1 MSGSRTTDSLKLA
14 RRLPT
19 ARVRAAIT
27 TVLIICTISPRTEGT
42 PPPPVGPATPQPGEQ
57 LPPRFMVKSTP
68 VDPEVIRRTLASA
81 QKLDKLVDQNLKKHG
96 IPPNPPATDAQFV
109 RRIYLDVTG
118 TIPSYKQTRRFLN
131 SNDPVRRQKLIDE
144 LLGSDGY
151 ASHYFNYWA
160 DVLRYIDYLTRNVW
174 GEPYRQWIKQS
185 LAENKPWDHFV
196 SAMITVEGKIWDDPA
211 AGYFQR
217 DARMPLDNMNNTVR
231 VFLGTRIGCA
241 QCHDHPFDRWT
252 QKEFY
257 EMSAFVYGT
266 VTRGHPRDE
275 RFYQQDPLTRLR
287 NEYFASNPPA
297 EKRQTNYLR
306 MVEIVYANLNRV
318 NDQIGRRL
326 HLPHD
331 YAYDNGKPQDVVEPR
346 TMFGPPATPNSGEPP
361 RMAFARWLTSREN
374 PRFARVI
381 ANRLW
386 QQAFGR
392 GQIEPVDDFTDET
405 VAENP
410 ELMAFLE
417 AEIKRLNFDMK
428 EYLRILFN
436 TQAYQREASTER
448 ITPADP
454 YHFPGPLLRRM
465 SAEQVW
471 DSFLTLALVD
481 PYLFRELPSTR
492 RSNLLTA
499 DLNTATPQSILE
511 GADAYVGNVSRKQRL
526 REKPFKYKGVL
537 MARASE
543 LPSPLPA
550 GHFLR
555 MFGQSDRQL
564 ISASSKAGSV
574 PQVLSL
580 FNGSAAQMMLE
591 KNSDLHNNISSN
603 QSAPEGL
610 EIVFLSILNRPPE
623 PEETELL
630 IDEIKQNGVEGYNNV
645 IWALVNTHEFLFI
658 Q

>member
-1 MSGSRTTDSLKLA
+1 MAGMLTVRPRKLLE
-14 RRLPT
+14 RPLGVV
-19 ARVRAAIT
+19 ARVGMIV
-27 TVLIICTISPRTEGT
+27 VLAGVWSVCVDLAEAG
-42 PPPPVGPATPQPGEQ
+42 PPVGPATPQPGEP
-57 LPPRFMVKSTP
+57 LPPRFMVRSSP
-68 VDPEVIRRTLASA
+68 VDPEPITQMQASA
-81 QKLDKLVDQNLKKHG
+81 STIDSLVEQNLKKHG
-96 IPPNPPATDAQFV
+96 IAPNPPASDTQFV
-109 RRIYLDVTG
+109 RRIYLDITG
-118 TIPSYKQTRRFLN
+118 TIPSYEQTREFLD
-131 SNDPVRRQKLIDE
+131 SSDSQKRQKLIDE

-160 DVLRYIDYLTRNVW
+160 DVLRYVDYLTRNVW

-185 LAENKPWDHFV
+185 LAENKPWDQFV
-196 SAMITVEGKIWDDPA
+196 SEMITAEGKIWDDPA
-211 AGYFQR
+211 AGYYQR

-266 VTRGHPRDE
+266 VTRGHARDE
-275 RFYQQDPLTRLR
+275 RFYQEDPLTRLR
-287 NEYFASNPPA
+287 TEYFASEPPA

-331 YAYDNGKPQDVVEPR
+331 YAYDNGKPQDVVEPK
-346 TMFGPPATPNSGEPP
+346 TMFGPSADMKPGEPP
-361 RMAFARWLTSREN
+361 RMAFARWLTSKEN
-374 PRFARVI
+374 PRFAKVI

-386 QQAFGR
+386 QQTFGR
-392 GQIEPVDDFTDET
+392 GQFEPVDDMTDET
-405 VAENP
+405 VAGNP

-417 AEIKRLNFDMK
+417 EEMKRLNFDMK

-436 TQAYQREASTER
+436 TRAYQREATTER
-448 ITPADP
+448 ITLADD

-465 SAEQVW
+465 TAEQIW
-471 DSFLTLALVD
+471 DSFLTLALED
-481 PYLFRELPSTR
+481 PYLFRELPSTS
-492 RSNLLTA
+492 RSDLLTA
-499 DLNTATPQSILE
+499 DLNTATPQSILA
-511 GADAYVGNVSRKQRL
+511 GADAYVQNVSRRQRL
-526 REKPFKYKGVL
+526 REKPFTYKGVL

-543 LPSPLPA
+543 LPSPVPA

-555 MFGQSDRQL
+555 VFGQSDRQL
-564 ISASSKAGSV
+564 ISASSESGSV
-574 PQVLSL
+574 PQVLAL

-591 KNSDLHNNISSN
+591 ENSALSKKLSRTQTID
-603 QSAPEGL
+603 EGL
-610 EIVFLSILNRPPE
+610 KAAFLSILNRWPDQDE
-623 PEETELL
+623 IELL
-630 IDEIKQNGVEGYNNV
+630 RSEVTADGSGRYDNV